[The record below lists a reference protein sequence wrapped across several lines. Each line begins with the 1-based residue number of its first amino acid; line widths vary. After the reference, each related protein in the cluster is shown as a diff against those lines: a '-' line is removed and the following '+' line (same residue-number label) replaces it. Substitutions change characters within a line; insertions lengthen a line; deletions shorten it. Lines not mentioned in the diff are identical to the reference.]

1 MIWLDTII
9 QGVLLGGL
17 YALFAA
23 GLSLVFGI
31 MRLVN
36 LAHGDLIVCAAYLLL
51 LLVSLLGLSPWLAVL
66 VAAPIMFG
74 VGWLL
79 QSQLFNRVLGAD
91 ILPPL
96 LVSFGLSIV
105 LQNALLEGWSADSRR
120 LPAGAW
126 ETTSISLGTIN
137 VGLMPLLTF
146 VSAVLVIVGL
156 NQIFYRTALGRAFRA
171 TSDDA
176 ATASLMGIRPQ
187 RIFATATGH
196 RHGGGV
202 NRSFIP
208 GHARQLRPQHR
219 PGAADLCFRG
229 GDHRRARL
237 ALGHLA
243 RRRHHRRGANPR
255 RRHQPGMANTR
266 RAHRLFGSAGVAPAR
281 PAAARGRLSM
291 AYRVSSS
298 SRASRIAAYAALALV
313 LIAVLLPSFASRG
326 LIQDLFFIFTMLVLA
341 QWWNLLAGYGGLVS
355 VGQQAF
361 VGMGAYAL
369 FGAVILL
376 GWDPVPSILLGGLAA
391 LALAVPTAF
400 FAFRLRGAYFAI
412 GTWVIAEV
420 VRLLVAQWRAVG
432 GGTGTSLPRS
442 ATKDMWAVDWIKA
455 LFDVK
460 TSAARDILAYWLALL
475 LVLATIGAIYWL
487 LRRRSGLALAA
498 VRDNVDAARSV
509 GVNSAQIKWLVF
521 LSSAFGTGLAGAL
534 IYMQKA
540 RISPDASFSVLDW
553 SAYVIFIVVIGGIG
567 TIEGPILGVIVF
579 FMLQSLLA
587 DYGSWYLMLLG
598 LLGILVMLGARRGLW
613 GLFSDR
619 TGIELFPVRRS
630 LIINNKE

>member
-1 MIWLDTII
+1 
-9 QGVLLGGL
+9 
-17 YALFAA
+17 
-23 GLSLVFGI
+23 
-31 MRLVN
+31 
-36 LAHGDLIVCAAYLLL
+36 
-51 LLVSLLGLSPWLAVL
+51 
-66 VAAPIMFG
+66 
-74 VGWLL
+74 
-79 QSQLFNRVLGAD
+79 
-91 ILPPL
+91 
-96 LVSFGLSIV
+96 
-105 LQNALLEGWSADSRR
+105 
-120 LPAGAW
+120 
-126 ETTSISLGTIN
+126 
-137 VGLMPLLTF
+137 
-146 VSAVLVIVGL
+146 
-156 NQIFYRTALGRAFRA
+156 
-171 TSDDA
+171 
-176 ATASLMGIRPQ
+176 
-187 RIFATATGH
+187 
-196 RHGGGV
+196 
-202 NRSFIP
+202 
-208 GHARQLRPQHR
+208 
-219 PGAADLCFRG
+219 
-229 GDHRRARL
+229 
-237 ALGHLA
+237 
-243 RRRHHRRGANPR
+243 
-255 RRHQPGMANTR
+255 
-266 RAHRLFGSAGVAPAR
+266 
-281 PAAARGRLSM
+281 M

-298 SRASRIAAYAALALV
+298 SRASRSAAYVALALV
-313 LIAVLLPSFASRG
+313 LIAVLLPGFASRG

-619 TGIELFPVRRS
+619 TGIELFPIRRS
-630 LIINNKE
+630 LIINNKEQ